1 MAFDPH
7 QISLYTLAHDWWGVA
22 AFGYGLYKVLNYLKS
37 FKENADAALTAINQ
51 VKADMADGR
60 QSIRAELKTQTD
72 SMVGAL
78 DAGMSELRQMIFT
91 LSHGPSHHTA
101 APRPVRAKNRK
112 ITVDN
117 VQEL

>member
-1 MAFDPH
+1 
-7 QISLYTLAHDWWGVA
+7 
-22 AFGYGLYKVLNYLKS
+22 
-37 FKENADAALTAINQ
+37 
-51 VKADMADGR
+51 
-60 QSIRAELKTQTD
+60 
-72 SMVGAL
+72 MVGAL